1 MTATTDA
8 TKLPVSSPRPHQ
20 HLGLALVVIATAQ
33 LMVMLDLTIVNI
45 ALPAMQRALGFS
57 STGLVWVV
65 DAYVLAFGGLL
76 LLGGRSGDLFGRRR
90 MFLAGIALFS
100 LASLL
105 GGLATTQAWLVAAR
119 SVQGIGAAIASPTAL
134 SLIATTFPEGAPRHR
149 AMAVYAG
156 MSGAGAAIGLLAGG
170 ALVDALSW
178 RWVLFVNVPIG
189 LALLLIG
196 PAVLPRTER
205 RPGRL
210 DLPGALTVSGGLAL
224 AVYGLERTASSGWG
238 NPATLAVFAGAVV
251 LLAGFVLVERNTTAA
266 LVPMRFLA
274 HRNRGGGFAVMLL
287 LGGAMLSLLYFL
299 TQFLQEVL
307 HYSPIDAGLAYL
319 PLPVAVGV
327 TGLVVSRLVG
337 RFGIR
342 PFLLAGP
349 LLVAGGLWW
358 VSLLTSTSSYPSVFG
373 PLVVVGLGMG
383 LSFVPLTLNAVAGV
397 PDREAGLASG
407 LLNTSQQFGGS
418 LGLAALVTVA
428 ASAAAHHVATAGH
441 TLGSAPVGAS
451 VASQGAGLA
460 EAAHVA
466 GFQAALR
473 GGALAAGIAFLVSLL
488 VLRAARATTGAGAG
502 KGAGEVETGPGAVAQ
517 SLPREVPQSGLVVQM
532 ELASETAL
540 VSEPAGEWQPQSAGE
555 PT

>member
-1 MTATTDA
+1 
-8 TKLPVSSPRPHQ
+8 
-20 HLGLALVVIATAQ
+20 
-33 LMVMLDLTIVNI
+33 
-45 ALPAMQRALGFS
+45 
-57 STGLVWVV
+57 
-65 DAYVLAFGGLL
+65 
-76 LLGGRSGDLFGRRR
+76 
-90 MFLAGIALFS
+90 
-100 LASLL
+100 
-105 GGLATTQAWLVAAR
+105 
-119 SVQGIGAAIASPTAL
+119 
-134 SLIATTFPEGAPRHR
+134 
-149 AMAVYAG
+149 
-156 MSGAGAAIGLLAGG
+156 
-170 ALVDALSW
+170 
-178 RWVLFVNVPIG
+178 
-189 LALLLIG
+189 
-196 PAVLPRTER
+196 
-205 RPGRL
+205 
-210 DLPGALTVSGGLAL
+210 
-224 AVYGLERTASSGWG
+224 
-238 NPATLAVFAGAVV
+238 
-251 LLAGFVLVERNTTAA
+251 
-266 LVPMRFLA
+266 
-274 HRNRGGGFAVMLL
+274 
-287 LGGAMLSLLYFL
+287 MLSLLYFL

-397 PDREAGLASG
+397 PDREAGLGSG

-502 KGAGEVETGPGAVAQ
+502 NGAGEGVAHDFGPGTGDEKLRARSYKAVDGEQGGRGIARAQ
-517 SLPREVPQSGLVVQM
+517 AAKKCWHVGDVASGRRTHVDREREDDLDEVARRDPVDDLAHSSDEVGRLRDVDDGDVVGWPWTV
-532 ELASETAL
+532 LHHAVRPPGTGRG
-540 VSEPAGEWQPQSAGE
+540 AGR
-555 PT
+555 